1 MINVI
6 YEDKYILVV
15 HKPAGLATQTA
26 KVSEKDL
33 VSEVSNYLR
42 KKNADKSKEPFVGII
57 NRLDQPVEG
66 LVLLGLDSKT
76 TAELSAQLASGN
88 IQKRYYAAF
97 AGEAPLPEG
106 VIADF
111 LLKDDKSNTSMIVD
125 AGTPGAKKAV
135 LEFKEI
141 GRKDNVGLA
150 DIHLITGRHHQ
161 IRVQM
166 AGAGM
171 PLLGDRKYAPDTV
184 QELSAELGVNK
195 VALCSYSLSFNHPVS
210 GEEVT
215 YKTIPRGMWFNIFE
229 EE

>member
-1 MINVI
+1 MLNVI

-15 HKPAGLATQTA
+15 HKPAGLATQTS

-42 KKNADKSKEPFVGII
+42 KKSSDKSREPFAGLI

-66 LVLLGLDSKT
+66 LVLFGLDSKT
-76 TAELSAQLASGN
+76 TAELSTQLTSGN

-97 AGEAPLPEG
+97 AGTAPMPECA
-106 VIADF
+106 IADF
-111 LLKDDKSNTSMIVD
+111 LLKDEKSNTSSIVD

-141 GRKDNVGLA
+141 ARKGEFGLA

-166 AGAGM
+166 AGAKM
-171 PLLGDRKYAPDTV
+171 PLLGDRKYAPSEV
-184 QELSAELGVNK
+184 QELSASLGINK
-195 VALCSYSLSFNHPVS
+195 VALCSYSLSFNHPAT
-210 GEEVT
+210 GEEVS
-215 YKTIPRGMWFNIFE
+215 YNTIPRGNWFNLFE
-229 EE
+229 ED